1 MKKTLLII
9 FFLLP
14 LCPALQAQQI
24 IPVDTTHVKTL
35 RIDPG
40 NAYGASASEAFE
52 SAAYI
57 PLETTKE
64 STFGKIDKLEVTED
78 YFIIFDENTNSIL
91 FFDKQGKFQH
101 KIFGGSN
108 KSMEKS
114 DQISTFNV
122 NRKTK
127 EVVFLQMRSGTWMQM
142 IFDFNGNK
150 KTQIPVKTDDALL
163 NNAVFLTADLAASAM
178 IYDDDQ
184 KERVRTRFL
193 LHYVKD
199 FKTAT
204 SKAFPYKV
212 PGLKIRDDYFDSGSG
227 LSETGMDTAA
237 LFTRSN
243 DYRIFKVSPSRVQQ
257 LYTLIFPLINA
268 VPKNFL
274 TDTSFN
280 GKRRK
285 MYTEN
290 PKLIYSLSNC
300 QQAGPN
306 LLFFIGNL
314 YPQNL
319 ICNVNSGTV
328 IDIDRILSDERS
340 YFLPVNKGKYYH
352 TFPLAACDGKFIYTS
367 FSSLQMFDAHKDNS
381 GKGIKYSP
389 ALENYFSKGSKT
401 NNPVILQIKLKD
413 NL

>member
-1 MKKTLLII
+1 MKKTLLITI
-9 FFLLP
+9 FLLS
-14 LCPALQAQQI
+14 LCSVLQAQQI
-24 IPVDTTHVKTL
+24 IPVDTSQAKTL

-40 NAYGASASEAFE
+40 NAYGASATEAFE
-52 SAAYI
+52 SATYI

-78 YFIIFDENTNSIL
+78 YFIIDDENTNSIL
-91 FFDKQGKFQH
+91 FFDRQGKFLH

-108 KSMEKS
+108 KSM
-114 DQISTFNV
+114 DNNDRISTFNV
-122 NRKTK
+122 NRKAR
-127 EVVFLQMRSGTWMQM
+127 EVVFLQMRNRVWTQM

-150 KTQIPVKTDDALL
+150 KRQVPVKEDDALL
-163 NNAVFLTADLAASAM
+163 NNAVFLTADLAAAAM
-178 IYDDDQ
+178 GYDDDQ
-184 KERVRTRFL
+184 KDRVKTRFL
-193 LHYVKD
+193 IHYVKD

-212 PGLKIRDDYFDSGSG
+212 PGLKIRDDYFDGGSG

-237 LFTRSN
+237 LFTLSN
-243 DYRIFKVSPSRVQQ
+243 DYRIFKVSPSKVQQ

-280 GKRRK
+280 GKRHK

-290 PKLIYSLSNC
+290 RKLIYSLGNC

-306 LLFFIGNL
+306 LLFHTGNSNS
-314 YPQNL
+314 QNL

-328 IDIDRILSDERS
+328 IDFDHILSDES
-340 YFLPVNKGKYYH
+340 TWFLPVNKGKYYH

-381 GKGIKYSP
+381 DKGIKYNP
-389 ALENYFSKGSKT
+389 VLESYFSKRSKAD
-401 NNPVILQIKLKD
+401 NPVILQIKLKD